1 MKRIGTLGALAACL
15 TFALAG
21 LVWSAPPASAAT
33 PGGVF
38 VTGHDPDFHAGTLGA
53 RNIIQRAVAYVT
65 YGKAKPRMLLV
76 TGVINPGPEYIDP
89 RNGMRASGFTFDVA
103 DHGSGTKGILD
114 FRTVNF
120 STYDVIVVASDF
132 GGWLR
137 QAELDVLK
145 QRSGDL
151 IDFVNNGGGLVAFAE
166 SGGPRALTTHDRF
179 SYLPFVV
186 SELPRDQQEVGFKV
200 TPAGAAMGL
209 ADSDVNGNYSHNIF
223 SEAGGLN
230 VIDNDAGGNPMALA
244 ARGLFVSPEGVP
256 ALSIDDV
263 TVTENVLGDGTAT
276 FTVSISIPIPATV
289 TVDYATSD
297 GTAKAPDDYTETK
310 GTLTFQP
317 NQKVA
322 TITVPIKSD
331 LAVEQDE
338 TFKVTLSN
346 PTAANIEDGEG
357 IGTIKDPLPLAPPST
372 PVNHP
377 PVCTGVTA
385 GPSSLSPADHVF
397 ELVKLSGATDADGD
411 TLTYDILGVTQD
423 EPLVGTSP
431 DDASPDARRVDATD
445 TVELRRERAD
455 AGDGRLYTIVFTV
468 SDGKG
473 GKCMGRTT
481 VGVAKDGGGGP
492 TDSGL
497 DINSFDFIQQ
507 QAAQGPQ
514 VLPLQLPRTGMP
526 IRALALAGAALVGC
540 GALLLAT
547 LRRRRARA

>member
-1 MKRIGTLGALAACL
+1 MKRIGTLGALAACFA
-15 TFALAG
+15 FALAG
-21 LVWSAPPASAAT
+21 LVSFAPPASAAT

-38 VTGHDPDFHAGTLGA
+38 VTGHDPDFHAGTQGA

-65 YGKAKPRMLLV
+65 YGKASPRMLLV
-76 TGVINPGPEYIDP
+76 TGVTNPGPEFLDP

-103 DHGSGTKGILD
+103 DHGSGASRTLD
-114 FRTVNF
+114 LHKVNF
-120 STYDVIVVASDF
+120 SDYDVIVVASDF

-137 QAELDVLK
+137 QAELDILND
-145 QRSGDL
+145 RSGDI

-166 SGGPRALTTHDRF
+166 SGGARALTTHDRF
-179 SYLPFVV
+179 GYLPFVV
-186 SELPRDQQEVGFKV
+186 SELPLDQQEANFKV
-200 TPAGAAMGL
+200 TPAGAAIGL
-209 ADSDVNGNYSHNIF
+209 VDSDVNGNYSHNIF

-230 VIDNDAGGNPMALA
+230 VIDNDAKGNPMALA

-263 TVTENVLGDGTAT
+263 TVTENIIGDANAV
-276 FTVSISIPIPATV
+276 FTVSISIPIPVPV
-289 TVDYATSD
+289 TVDFTTED
-297 GTAKAPDDYTETK
+297 GTATAAADYGTTS
-310 GTLTFQP
+310 GTLTFEP

-322 TITVPIKSD
+322 TITVPVKSD
-331 LAVEQDE
+331 LAIEQDE
-338 TFKVTLSN
+338 TFTVKLSN
-346 PTAANIEDGEG
+346 ATAANIEDDEG
-357 IGTIKDPLPLAPPST
+357 VGTIKDPVPLVPSK

-397 ELVKLSGATDADGD
+397 EPVKLSGATDADGD

-431 DDASPDARRVDATD
+431 GDVSPDARRVDATD

-473 GKCMGRTT
+473 GTCMGRTT
-481 VGVAKDGGGGP
+481 VGVPHDGNVKP

-497 DINSFDFIQQ
+497 DINSFDSIQQ
-507 QAAQGPQ
+507 QAVQGPQ
-514 VLPLQLPRTGMP
+514 VLPLQLPRTGTP
-526 IRALALAGAALVGC
+526 IRALTLAGVALLGG
-540 GALLLAT
+540 GALLLTA
-547 LRRRRARA
+547 LRRRRARV